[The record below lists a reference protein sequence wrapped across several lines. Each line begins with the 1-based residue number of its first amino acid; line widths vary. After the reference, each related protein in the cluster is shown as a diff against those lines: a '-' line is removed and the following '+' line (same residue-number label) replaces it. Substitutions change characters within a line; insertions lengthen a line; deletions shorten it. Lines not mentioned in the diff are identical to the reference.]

1 MKLDLIVPH
10 YKEPWET
17 CKYLFDS
24 IAMQR
29 GIDFANIRVIVVND
43 GDAVVLDKNVFD
55 SYPYE
60 VEYIVKDHEGVSA
73 ARNYGITHSDADYI
87 MFCDA
92 DDGFLNN
99 YALHLLFTAM
109 EEGFDLLISRFVEES
124 ISSEGKKVILP
135 HNNQDVTFVHGK
147 VYRRAFLIEHE
158 VFFDPDMTLHED
170 GYFNI
175 LAFAVAKRE
184 GEVKFVESP
193 LYIWCWNEKSVVRT
207 NKEDFVLRTYADVM
221 KARIG
226 ICRELKRR
234 GYDEEYKM
242 SVGMTVLN
250 SYYDFQKPRYWL
262 PQNDKHRRNAE
273 KEFKKFFGLFKRDFY
288 ELTNMEVSDIA
299 KSARE
304 TALKNGMLMER
315 QDLKSWLKHIEY
327 EVK

>member
-1 MKLDLIVPH
+1 MTLDLIVPH

-29 GIDFANIRVIVVND
+29 GIDFGDIRIVLVND
-43 GDAVVLDKNVFD
+43 GDAVVFDKSIFAD
-55 SYPYE
+55 YPYK
-60 VEYIVKDHEGVSA
+60 VEYFVKEHGGVSA
-73 ARNYGITHSDADYI
+73 ARNYGLKHSDADYV

-99 YALHLLFTAM
+99 YALHLIFASM
-109 EEGFDLLISRFVEES
+109 EEGFDLLISRFIEET
-124 ISSEGKKVILP
+124 ITGDGKRLILP
-135 HNNQDVTFVHGK
+135 HNSQDATFVHGK
-147 VYRRAFLIEHE
+147 VYRRAFLEEHDL
-158 VFFDPDMTLHED
+158 FFDPDMTLHED
-170 GYFNI
+170 GYFN
-175 LAFAVAKRE
+175 LLVYTVAKKE
-184 GEVKFVESP
+184 GKIKTVETP
-193 LYIWCWNEKSVVRT
+193 LYIWCWNDSSVVRT

-226 ICRELKRR
+226 VCKEFKRR
-234 GYDEEYKM
+234 GYDEALKV

-273 KEFKKFFGLFKRDFY
+273 KEFRKFFVMFKKEFY
-288 ELTNMEVSDIA
+288 DLTNAEVSDIA
-299 KSARE
+299 RTARE

-315 QDLKSWLKHIEY
+315 QDLKSFLKHIEY

>member
-43 GDAVVLDKNVFD
+43 GDAVVLDESVFER
-55 SYPYE
+55 YPYE

-109 EEGFDLLISRFVEES
+109 EDGFDLLISRFVEES
-124 ISSEGKKVILP
+124 VVEGKRVILP

-147 VYRRAFLIEHE
+147 VYRRSFLIENE
-158 VFFDPDMTLHED
+158 IFFDPDMTLHED

-175 LAFAVAKRE
+175 LAYAVAKKE
-184 GEVKFVESP
+184 GKVKLVETP

-207 NKEDFVLRTYADVM
+207 NREDFVLRTYADVM

-226 ICRELKRR
+226 ICKEFKRR
-234 GYDEEYKM
+234 GYDEEYKV

-250 SYYDFQKPRYWL
+250 SYYDFQKPRYWMA
-262 PQNDKHRRNAE
+262 QNDKYKRNAE
-273 KEFKKFFGLFKRDFY
+273 REFKKFFGMFKRVFY
-288 ELTNMEVSDIA
+288 DLTNMEISDIA
-299 KSARE
+299 KNARE

>member
-1 MKLDLIVPH
+1 MKLDIIVPH

-43 GDAVVLDKNVFD
+43 GDAVVLDESVFER
-55 SYPYE
+55 YPYE

-109 EEGFDLLISRFVEES
+109 EDGFDLLISRFVEES
-124 ISSEGKKVILP
+124 VVEGKRVILP

-147 VYRRAFLIEHE
+147 VYRRSFLIENE
-158 VFFDPDMTLHED
+158 IFFDPDMTLHED

-175 LAFAVAKRE
+175 LAYAVAKKE
-184 GEVKFVESP
+184 GKVKLVETP

-207 NKEDFVLRTYADVM
+207 NREDFVLRTYADVM

-226 ICRELKRR
+226 ICKEFKRR
-234 GYDEEYKM
+234 GYDEEYKV

-250 SYYDFQKPRYWL
+250 SYYDFQKPRYWMA
-262 PQNDKHRRNAE
+262 QNDKYKRNAE
-273 KEFKKFFGLFKRDFY
+273 REFKKFFGMFKRVFY
-288 ELTNMEVSDIA
+288 DLTNMEISDIA
-299 KSARE
+299 KNARE

>member
-1 MKLDLIVPH
+1 
-10 YKEPWET
+10 
-17 CKYLFDS
+17 
-24 IAMQR
+24 MQR

-43 GDAVVLDKNVFD
+43 GDAVVLDKSVFER
-55 SYPYE
+55 YPYE

-109 EEGFDLLISRFVEES
+109 EDGFDLLISRFVEES
-124 ISSEGKKVILP
+124 VVEGKRVILP

-147 VYRRAFLIEHE
+147 VYRRSFLIENE
-158 VFFDPDMTLHED
+158 IFFDPDMTLHED

-175 LAFAVAKRE
+175 LAYAVAKKE
-184 GEVKFVESP
+184 GKVKLVETP

-207 NKEDFVLRTYADVM
+207 NREDFVLRTYADVM

-226 ICRELKRR
+226 ICKEFKRR
-234 GYDEEYKM
+234 GYDEEYKV

-250 SYYDFQKPRYWL
+250 SYYDFQKPRYWIA
-262 PQNDKHRRNAE
+262 QNDKYRRNAE
-273 KEFKKFFGLFKRDFY
+273 REFKKFFGMFKRVFY
-288 ELTNMEVSDIA
+288 DLTNMEISDIA
-299 KSARE
+299 KNARE

>member
-1 MKLDLIVPH
+1 MKLDIIVPH

-43 GDAVVLDKNVFD
+43 GDAVVLDKSVFER
-55 SYPYE
+55 YPYE

-109 EEGFDLLISRFVEES
+109 EDGFDLLISRFVEES
-124 ISSEGKKVILP
+124 VVEGKRVILP

-147 VYRRAFLIEHE
+147 VYRRSFLIENE
-158 VFFDPDMTLHED
+158 IFFDPDMTLHED

-175 LAFAVAKRE
+175 LAYAVAKKE
-184 GEVKFVESP
+184 GKVKLVETP

-207 NKEDFVLRTYADVM
+207 NREDFVLRTYADVM

-226 ICRELKRR
+226 ICKEFKRR
-234 GYDEEYKM
+234 GYDEEYKV

-250 SYYDFQKPRYWL
+250 SYYDFQKPRYWIA
-262 PQNDKHRRNAE
+262 QNDKYRRNAE
-273 KEFKKFFGLFKRDFY
+273 REFKKFFGMFKRVFY
-288 ELTNMEVSDIA
+288 DLTNMEISDIA
-299 KSARE
+299 KNARE